1 MDVGKAVAAY
11 MERMVKEVHGMKMLL
26 LDQYTVRFCLLMKTP
41 TISASFTQS
50 ALLENEVYLTDKLE
64 NGTRERMP
72 HLQCIVYVRPCA
84 TSIQALCDELQ
95 HPRYGSYALCM
106 SFR

>member
-1 MDVGKAVAAY
+1 M
-11 MERMVKEVHGMKMLL
+11 
-26 LDQYTVRFCLLMKTP
+26 QTP

-72 HLQCIVYVRPCA
+72 SAVHRLRA
-84 TSIQALCDELQ
+84 SLQ
-95 HPRYGSYALCM
+95 HVDPGIV
-106 SFR
+106 